1 MALGVREPGG
11 VPHQHQDPGPD
22 RAGCLHSRGA
32 AGKWQHGFAAG
43 CQSPRCGWMAC
54 ACSGGV
60 ATETV
65 FIDRGEEKVVFEEQL
80 FSVKWLFLKGNGD
93 N

>member
-1 MALGVREPGG
+1 
-11 VPHQHQDPGPD
+11 
-22 RAGCLHSRGA
+22 
-32 AGKWQHGFAAG
+32 
-43 CQSPRCGWMAC
+43 MAC

-60 ATETV
+60 VTKTV